1 MNKKGEANRRVRQ
14 TRILIKKT
22 FLQFMESKPYE
33 TISVKEIVKACDIN
47 RATFYYHYDNIDDL
61 LNEIET
67 ELIEETL
74 KPMQKIS
81 KETYVEGEHP
91 FITEVYKSF
100 QINKRVYKI
109 LLGENGDMRFLWKLF
124 DEMAKYC
131 RKKWIKTYEGKC
143 PKNLDAY
150 NYYMIGGELALLL
163 YQQEKADKISTGE
176 LGYIS
181 GEFMAVTDKMLSKL
195 FKESVTD

>member
-1 MNKKGEANRRVRQ
+1 MNKKGEENRRVRQ
-14 TRILIKKT
+14 TQTLIKET
-22 FLQFMESKPYE
+22 FLRFMESKPYT

-47 RATFYYHYDNIDDL
+47 RATFYYHYDNIYDL

-67 ELIEETL
+67 ELIDEILE
-74 KPMQKIS
+74 PIRKIS

-100 QINKRVYKI
+100 RAHKRIYKI
-109 LLGENGDMRFLWKLF
+109 LLGKNGDMSFLLRLF
-124 DEMAKYC
+124 NEVTEYS
-131 RKKWIKTYEGKC
+131 RKNWIKTYESRC

-150 NYYMIGGELALLL
+150 NYYVVGGELALLF
-163 YQQEKADKISTGE
+163 YQQKNGDSISTEE

-181 GEFMAVTDKMLSKL
+181 GEFMAITEKILSEIS
-195 FKESVTD
+195 KES